1 MPIKRPLPLATARL
15 NPLTFRRAITGVL
28 FMTKRQQKQNL
39 SQSRD
44 GGYTIIESLVAM
56 IVVSVL
62 MIAIA
67 PVMAFSVAT
76 RVQARRVEL
85 ASQAATAY
93 INALRVGA
101 IKPPNP
107 PPGTIGFP
115 ARDSSVGTALPPPPP
130 STNPSANLYCVNLD
144 EKPGCQGSKEF
155 YVQGLWRNPANTTND
170 PTTTGYELTVR
181 VYRADGFTGPP
192 MTTVEQSVANSALG
206 NPQAPLVVMKTQ
218 IPRTTQGSASARQAL
233 CSQLNP
239 TGANASLCR

>member
-1 MPIKRPLPLATARL
+1 
-15 NPLTFRRAITGVL
+15 
-28 FMTKRQQKQNL
+28 MTKRQQQQNL

-85 ASQAATAY
+85 ATQAAKTY
-93 INALRVGA
+93 IDALRVGA
-101 IKPPNP
+101 LKRNDPTNPGFPVQDTSVPPNV
-107 PPGTIGFP
+107 
-115 ARDSSVGTALPPPPP
+115 ATAPTT
-130 STNPSANLYCVNLD
+130 STNLYCVNLD
-144 EKPGCQGSKEF
+144 ETAGCAGSKEF
-155 YVQGLWRNPANTTND
+155 FVQGAWRNPANTTND

-181 VYRADGFTGPP
+181 VYRADGFITGVQ
-192 MTTVEQSVANSALG
+192 MTTVQQSVANSALG

-218 IPRTTQGSASARQAL
+218 IPPTTQGGASARQSL

-239 TGANASLCR
+239 TGANSSVCR